1 MYEKDGGDAAET
13 VAENRRV
20 EEAAAGRAAEL
31 SVVSNPSISD
41 PAISQ
46 GGVSGAGRP
55 ICWRARDA
63 ESLE

>member
-1 MYEKDGGDAAET
+1 MYEENGGDAAET
-13 VAENRRV
+13 MAENRRV

-46 GGVSGAGRP
+46 GGDS
-55 ICWRARDA
+55 
-63 ESLE
+63 